1 VYPKDLRYTKDHEW
15 AKLEGKRVRVGITKF
30 AAEHLSDIVYVE
42 LPSVGTELKATD
54 TFGVVE
60 SVKAVSDLY
69 APISG
74 KVVEINKALV
84 DKPDMINTD
93 PYGQAWMLIVEPTN
107 LSELD
112 ALLDATAYT
121 ALTGE
126 AQS

>member
-1 VYPKDLRYTKDHEW
+1 
-15 AKLEGKRVRVGITKF
+15 
-30 AAEHLSDIVYVE
+30 
-42 LPSVGTELKATD
+42 
-54 TFGVVE
+54 
-60 SVKAVSDLY
+60 VKAVSDLY